1 MDCLSLVGEHIFPP
15 IIIAEPSSKELVL
28 QSIAKLGNGLCFKHL
43 LMGVLGNVRFRVHEG
58 MSEVGDVGNSEWLFI
73 KT

>member
-43 LMGVLGNVRFRVHEG
+43 LIVLGNVRFGVHEG
-58 MSEVGDVGNSEWLFI
+58 MREVFDVGNNEWLFI